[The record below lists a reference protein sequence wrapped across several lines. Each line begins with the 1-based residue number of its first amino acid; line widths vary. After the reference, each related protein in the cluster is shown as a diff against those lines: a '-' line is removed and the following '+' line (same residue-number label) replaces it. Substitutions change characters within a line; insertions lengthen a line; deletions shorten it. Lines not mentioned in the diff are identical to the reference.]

1 MSLASEKTQM
11 ENEIL
16 SIITGGMTEPRI
28 VIIGCGGAGNGIVS
42 RMDGHFRGVPRI
54 AINTDMTGL
63 QVSEADRKICLGK
76 NITFNGDSGGYVEV
90 AQKCAELAQDDIRSC
105 LISKDVAFIIAGYGG
120 GTGTGV
126 APMVAEM
133 AKGLGLVTF
142 AICIL
147 PFSAETS
154 RRQLA
159 EEHVDKL
166 RAVTQSTIELDN
178 DALLK
183 FGNDI
188 SLDRAFGIMD
198 NMIINIIKD
207 VTESMG
213 RSYMAVLADEI
224 LAYQNELGM
233 DGLSMHSGFHDAST
247 GVVADASLTP
257 MAFPQPSD
265 TNLVEAGGIFQ
276 RF

>member
-1 MSLASEKTQM
+1 M
-11 ENEIL
+11 ETEIL

-28 VIIGCGGAGNGIVS
+28 VILGCGGAGNGIVS

-63 QVSEADRKICLGK
+63 QLAEADRKICIGK
-76 NITFNGDSGGYVEV
+76 NIAFNGDSGGYVEV

-120 GTGTGV
+120 GTGTGI

-133 AKGLGLVTF
+133 AQGLGLVTF

-147 PFSAETS
+147 PFSAETA
-154 RRQLA
+154 RRELA
-159 EEHVDKL
+159 EEHVEKL
-166 RAVTQSTIELDN
+166 RAVTKSTIELDN

-183 FGNDI
+183 FGDDI
-188 SLDRAFGIMD
+188 KLGRAFGIMD

-213 RSYMAVLADEI
+213 REYMAVLADEI
-224 LAYQNELGM
+224 LAYQSEMGM
-233 DGLSMHSGFHDAST
+233 TGLSMHSGFHSEDMGA
-247 GVVADASLTP
+247 VADATLSP

-265 TNLVEAGGIFQ
+265 INLVESGGIFQ
-276 RF
+276 RT

>member
-1 MSLASEKTQM
+1 M
-11 ENEIL
+11 ENEIM
-16 SIITGGMTEPRI
+16 SIITGGMSEPRI

-63 QVSEADRKICLGK
+63 RFSEADRKICIGK
-76 NITFNGDSGGYVEV
+76 NITFQGDSGGYVEV
-90 AQKCAELAQDDIRSC
+90 AQKCAELAQDEIRSC

-133 AKGLGLVTF
+133 ARGLGLVTF
-142 AICIL
+142 AICVL

-154 RRQLA
+154 RRQMA
-159 EEHVDKL
+159 EEHVQKL
-166 RAVTQSTIELDN
+166 REVTQSTIELDN
-178 DALLK
+178 DALLR
-183 FGNDI
+183 FGEDI
-188 SLDRAFGIMD
+188 KLGKAFGIMD
-198 NMIINIIKD
+198 SMIVNIIKD

-213 RSYMAVLADEI
+213 REYMAVLADEI

-233 DGLSMHSGFHDAST
+233 AGIGLGT
-247 GVVADASLTP
+247 GISETDQGMIANAAMAP

-265 TNLVEAGGIFQ
+265 QNLVEAGGVFQ

>member
-1 MSLASEKTQM
+1 MSLASERTRM
-11 ENEIL
+11 ENEIM
-16 SIITGGMTEPRI
+16 SIITGGMSEPRI

-63 QVSEADRKICLGK
+63 RFSEADRKVCIGK
-76 NITFNGDSGGYVEV
+76 NITFQGDSGGYVEV
-90 AQKCAELAQDDIRSC
+90 AQKCAELAQDEIRSC

-133 AKGLGLVTF
+133 ARGLGLVTF
-142 AICIL
+142 AICVL

-154 RRQLA
+154 RRQMA
-159 EEHVDKL
+159 EEHVQKL
-166 RAVTQSTIELDN
+166 REVTQSTIELDN
-178 DALLK
+178 DALLR
-183 FGNDI
+183 FGEDI
-188 SLDRAFGIMD
+188 KLGKAFGIMD
-198 NMIINIIKD
+198 SMIVNIIKD

-213 RSYMAVLADEI
+213 REYMAVLADEI

-233 DGLSMHSGFHDAST
+233 AGVGLGTGISDADQ
-247 GVVADASLTP
+247 GMIANAAMTP

-265 TNLVEAGGIFQ
+265 QNLVEAGGVFQ

>member
-1 MSLASEKTQM
+1 MSLASERTRM
-11 ENEIL
+11 ENEIM
-16 SIITGGMTEPRI
+16 SIITGGMSEPRI

-63 QVSEADRKICLGK
+63 RFSEADRKVCIGK
-76 NITFNGDSGGYVEV
+76 NITFQGDSGGYVEV
-90 AQKCAELAQDDIRSC
+90 AQKCAELAQDEIRSC

-133 AKGLGLVTF
+133 ARGLGLVTF
-142 AICIL
+142 AICVL

-154 RRQLA
+154 RRQMA
-159 EEHVDKL
+159 EEHVQKL
-166 RAVTQSTIELDN
+166 REVTQSTIELDN
-178 DALLK
+178 DALLR
-183 FGNDI
+183 FGEDI
-188 SLDRAFGIMD
+188 KLGKAFGIMD
-198 NMIINIIKD
+198 SMIVNIIKD

-213 RSYMAVLADEI
+213 REYMAVLADEI

-233 DGLSMHSGFHDAST
+233 AGIGLGT
-247 GVVADASLTP
+247 GINEADQGMIANAAMAP

-265 TNLVEAGGIFQ
+265 QNLVEAGGVFQ